1 MLARAEPGSEVWYHM
16 PLIRRLRSVLGGQ
29 STARS
34 YTYLCMSCNERFV
47 SEESHMA
54 KVSCPGCGATDV
66 RSVVSEA

>member
-1 MLARAEPGSEVWYHM
+1 M
-16 PLIRRLRSVLGGQ
+16 PLIRRLKSVLGEQ

-34 YTYLCMSCNERFV
+34 YTYLCMSCNEQFV

-66 RSVVSEA
+66 RSVVSET